1 MTLDRPVRDVARLAF
16 DVDVVSDEIVR
27 ALEDDEQLV
36 HLSEAVRSLDM
47 AERLSHDAE
56 DAVDPLE
63 EHDAVLD
70 LATERAETLALDAGV
85 HPAVDGGETD
95 D

>member
-1 MTLDRPVRDVARLAF
+1 MTLDRPVRDVAQLAF
-16 DVDVVSDEIVR
+16 DVDVVPDEIVVV
-27 ALEDDEQLV
+27 LEEDEQLA
-36 HLSEAVRSLDM
+36 HLCDAVRSLDM
-47 AERLSHDAE
+47 AERLSYDAE

-70 LATERAETLALDAGV
+70 LATERAETLALNAGV